1 MELTELQEL
10 DKLHIQQKTSLTR
23 HRYRVY
29 ADNGKGKPGDLV
41 AFVDQDT
48 SGLKEKEVIYTGED
62 KSVELARFEARQLM
76 DVAAAFDVFTPEGEK
91 IGWFQREVSK
101 SLYRTTWSLTQEGM
115 PPLKVIERSKF
126 TAVARRIWMWL
137 PLVGDFPYPVR
148 YHFDFVRD
156 DAVIGGV
163 DKTGRLADNYLAW
176 SQEPKLDRRLMI
188 AMGVVLDFRQG
199 R

>member
-1 MELTELQEL
+1 MDLQEL
-10 DKLHIQQKTSLTR
+10 DRLHIQQKTSLTR

-48 SGLKEKEVIYTGED
+48 SGLKEKGVIYTGED
-62 KSVELARFEARQLM
+62 KSQVLAKFEARKLM
-76 DVAAAFDVFTPEGEK
+76 DVAAAFDVYTPDGDK
-91 IGWFQREVSK
+91 IGLFQREVGK
-101 SLYRTTWSLTQEGM
+101 SLYRSTWTLEQEGM
-115 PPLKVIERSKF
+115 PPIKVVERSKV
-126 TAVARRIWMWL
+126 TAIARRAWMWL

-148 YHFDFVRD
+148 YHFDFIREGSV
-156 DAVIGGV
+156 VGGV

-176 SQEPKLDRRLMI
+176 ANDPKLDRRLMI
-188 AMGVVLDFRQG
+188 AMGVALDFRQG